1 MTADDSPV
9 DFGEKDALPTRACRL
24 RARERK
30 MGGFAC
36 FVVEK
41 NGRPALERNPRY
53 HRMPGVGI
61 TEERDYPL
69 KRPR

>member
-1 MTADDSPV
+1 
-9 DFGEKDALPTRACRL
+9 
-24 RARERK
+24 